1 MVEELHLEAVLAYI
15 EENQQRYVDE
25 LVEIVG
31 IPSISSSSAHRED
44 VRRCA
49 EYLRQKMLDA
59 GLMRAEVMPTGG
71 HPVVYGEWL
80 GAPGRPTILIYG
92 HYDVQPV
99 EPLSEWV
106 TPPFEAT
113 VRDGALYGRGTT
125 DDKGQVY
132 IHLKAA
138 EAWLRT
144 AGSLP
149 VNVKFIVE
157 GEEEIGSEHLEEFLT
172 AHRDL
177 LQADIVVIS
186 DTPMLQRGLPSICYG
201 LRGLTYM
208 EVEVRGPS
216 VDLHSGSFGGAVANP
231 ANVLCEIIAQLK
243 GPDGR
248 VKIPG
253 FYDRVRR
260 LGRRERAQLRELPFD
275 ESDFLRL
282 TGSPALTGERGFT
295 TLERIWARPTLDV
308 NGLVSGHTAEGAKT
322 IIPARAL
329 AKVSMRLVPDQDPE
343 EIARQF
349 ENYIRQI
356 APPTVTI
363 EVRKLSTGRPFLAPY
378 EHPAFQAASRAL
390 EKGFGRHAVLI
401 REGGSI
407 PFVPTIHQVLARPC
421 LLLGFGLPDENSH
434 APNEWLSL
442 ENYHQGI
449 VSVAHLLVELA
460 RVL

>member
-1 MVEELHLEAVLAYI
+1 MEDARLKSVLAYI
-15 EENQQRYVDE
+15 EQNRQRYVDE
-25 LVEIVG
+25 LAEIVR
-31 IPSISSSSAHRED
+31 IPSISSSSAHRDD

-49 EYLRQKMLDA
+49 DYLRQKMLDS
-59 GLMRAEVMPTGG
+59 GLTRAEVMPTAG
-71 HPVVYGEWL
+71 HPVVSGEWL
-80 GAPGRPTILIYG
+80 GAPGKPTILIYG

-99 EPLSEWV
+99 EPLSEWL

-132 IHLKAA
+132 IHLKAV

-144 AGSLP
+144 TGSLP
-149 VNVKFIVE
+149 LNVKFIIE
-157 GEEEIGSEHLEEFLT
+157 GEEEIGSEHLEDFLR
-172 AHRDL
+172 AHRDR

-186 DTPMLQRGLPSICYG
+186 DTPMLRRGLPSICYG

-208 EVEVRGPS
+208 EVDVRGPS
-216 VDLHSGSFGGAVANP
+216 VDLHSGSYGGAVANP
-231 ANVLCEIIAQLK
+231 AHVLCEIVARLK

-260 LGRRERAQLRELPFD
+260 LSRRERAHLRELPFD
-275 ESDFLRL
+275 ESEFLRL

-295 TLERIWARPTLDV
+295 TLERLWARPTLDV
-308 NGLVSGHTAEGAKT
+308 NGLVSGHTGEGAKT

-329 AKVSMRLVPDQDPE
+329 AKISMRLVPDQDPD
-343 EIARQF
+343 EIARRF
-349 ENYIRQI
+349 ESYVRQI
-356 APPTVTI
+356 APPTVRV
-363 EVRKLSTGRPFLAPY
+363 EVRTLSTGRPFLAPY
-378 EHPAFQAASRAL
+378 DHPAFHAASRAL
-390 EKGFGRHAVLI
+390 EKGFGRRPVFI

-407 PFVPTIHQVLARPC
+407 PFVATIHQVLGRPC
-421 LLLGFGLPDENSH
+421 VLLGFGLPDENSH

-449 VSVAHLLVELA
+449 VSVAHLLPELA